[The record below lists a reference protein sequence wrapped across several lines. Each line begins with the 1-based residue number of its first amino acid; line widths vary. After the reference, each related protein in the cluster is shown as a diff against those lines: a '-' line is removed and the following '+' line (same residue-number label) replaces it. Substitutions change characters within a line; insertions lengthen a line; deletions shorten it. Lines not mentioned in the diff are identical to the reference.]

1 MTGISGKVIPI
12 AGAASGI
19 GIGIG
24 IGIGEISRISRAG

>member
-24 IGIGEISRISRAG
+24 IGEISRISRAG